1 MAAARKGFF
10 MAENDNVMFD
20 ENEGTVTLTD
30 DNGKPAVFHFYE
42 ETYIPLDDE
51 DGVTT
56 NFECISSMEYDGTVY
71 YALLPESSDEE
82 EPDEFVVLKG
92 EENDDELL
100 LSSIDNE
107 EENQKIGELF
117 LKALFSLE
125 EMSGDDD
132 EILQ

>member
-1 MAAARKGFF
+1 
-10 MAENDNVMFD
+10 MAENENVTFD

-30 DNGKPAVFHFYE
+30 EAGDTAVFHFFE

-56 NFECISSMEYDGTVY
+56 EFECISSMEYKGDVY
-71 YALLPESSDEE
+71 YALLPKSDDEE
-82 EPDEFVVLKG
+82 ETDEFVVLKG

-100 LSSIDNE
+100 LTSIDDE

-125 EMSGDDD
+125 DMSDDD
-132 EILQ
+132 GGILQ

>member
-1 MAAARKGFF
+1 
-10 MAENDNVMFD
+10 MAENDNVTFD
-20 ENEGTVTLTD
+20 ENEGTVTLADESGET
-30 DNGKPAVFHFYE
+30 AVFHFYE

-51 DGVTT
+51 EGVTT
-56 NFECISSMEYDGTVY
+56 EFECISSMDYKGAVY
-71 YALLPESSDEE
+71 YALLPKSDDDEE

-92 EENDDELL
+92 EENDEELL
-100 LSSIDNE
+100 LTSIDDE

-125 EMSGDDD
+125 DMSDDG

>member
-1 MAAARKGFF
+1 
-10 MAENDNVMFD
+10 MAENDNVAFD

-30 DNGKPAVFHFYE
+30 ESGDIAVFHFFE

-51 DGVTT
+51 DGLTT
-56 NFECISSMEYDGTVY
+56 EFECISSMEYKGAIY
-71 YALLPESSDEE
+71 YALLPKSEDED

-100 LSSIDNE
+100 LTSIDDE
-107 EENQKIGELF
+107 AENQKIGELF

-125 EMSGDDD
+125 DMSEDDG

>member
-1 MAAARKGFF
+1 MA
-10 MAENDNVMFD
+10 DNNVIYD

-30 DNGKPAVFHFYE
+30 ESGKVAVFHFYD
-42 ETYIPLDDE
+42 ETFIPLDDE

-56 NFECISSMEYDGTVY
+56 NFECVSSMEYDGTVY
-71 YALLPESSDEE
+71 YALLPEATDEE
-82 EPDEFVVLKG
+82 DEPEEFVVLRG

-100 LSSIDNE
+100 LSSIDSE

-125 EMSGDDD
+125 DMSGDDD

>member
-1 MAAARKGFF
+1 
-10 MAENDNVMFD
+10 MAENDNVTFD
-20 ENEGTVTLTD
+20 ENDGTVTLTD
-30 DNGKPAVFHFYE
+30 ESGDTAVFHFFE

-56 NFECISSMEYDGTVY
+56 EFECISSMEYKGTVY
-71 YALLPESSDEE
+71 YALLPKSEDEDEE
-82 EPDEFVVLKG
+82 PEEFVVLKG

-100 LSSIDNE
+100 LSSIDDE
-107 EENQKIGELF
+107 DENQKIGELF

-125 EMSGDDD
+125 DMTDDG

>member
-1 MAAARKGFF
+1 
-10 MAENDNVMFD
+10 MAENDNVAFD

-30 DNGKPAVFHFYE
+30 ESGDIAVFHFFE

-56 NFECISSMEYDGTVY
+56 EFECISSMEYKGAVY
-71 YALLPESSDEE
+71 YALLPKSE
-82 EPDEFVVLKG
+82 DEFVVLKG

-100 LSSIDNE
+100 LSSIDDE
-107 EENQKIGELF
+107 AENQKIGELF

-125 EMSGDDD
+125 DMSEDDG

>member
-1 MAAARKGFF
+1 
-10 MAENDNVMFD
+10 MAENENVVFD

-30 DNGKPAVFHFYE
+30 EAGKSAVFHFYE

-56 NFECISSMEYDGTVY
+56 NFECISSMEYDGAVY
-71 YALLPESSDEE
+71 YALLPQTSDDD

-100 LSSIDNE
+100 LSSIDDE

-117 LKALFSLE
+117 IKALFSLE
-125 EMSGDDD
+125 DMDDDD